1 MVVQVDVES
10 FKSEIESE
18 LDNGKEMLE
27 ATNKAK
33 DELESIA
40 DEIES
45 AVDSI
50 QKMLDDLDNINTTL
64 EEMNSAVTRAEEVRV
79 EI

>member
-45 AVDSI
+45 SVDSI
-50 QKMLDDLDNINTTL
+50 QRMLDNLDNINTSL
-64 EEMNSAVTRAEEVRV
+64 EEMNSAITRAEEVRV

>member
-10 FKSEIESE
+10 FKSEVESE

-45 AVDSI
+45 SVDSI
-50 QKMLDDLDNINTTL
+50 QRMLDNLDNIN
-64 EEMNSAVTRAEEVRV
+64 NAPVFPADNVICDSPFF
-79 EI
+79 